1 MSGRHSDN
9 RASGQRH
16 RFARNG
22 VQRGRFTQTGTGRLR
37 GLAVGVAV
45 GIAVLLGTA
54 SSALA
59 GVPDPGQGLAPPGSA
74 QLLTILKYLSWG
86 VSLAC
91 VAGVLIV
98 AAKMAVAHGRG
109 GGGGE
114 HAASLGWVLGA
125 AVIAGS
131 ASALIGA
138 VI

>member
-1 MSGRHSDN
+1 MSGRQSGN
-9 RASGQRH
+9 RVSGQRH

-22 VQRGRFTQTGTGRLR
+22 AERDRFMRTGGGRFS
-37 GLAVGVAV
+37 GLAVALAV
-45 GIAVLLGTA
+45 GMVSLLVA
-54 SSALA
+54 APSALA

-74 QLLTILKYLSWG
+74 QLLTVLKYLSWG